1 MSKRSFCETITNES
15 EEKEGKKR
23 NTNSFSDDSATKSA
37 KELTRDRKRKQ
48 RQRQSENQKNELK
61 ETKLLDL
68 DAMKKFDDMKLS
80 QILNLRSY
88 EIVNDEEAADFIENI
103 DKTSKNT
110 LEDKKPDL
118 PL

>member
-61 ETKLLDL
+61 ENDTI
-68 DAMKKFDDMKLS
+68 KKNKS
-80 QILNLRSY
+80 RPNVSSRGSLNIRS
-88 EIVNDEEAADFIENI
+88 EHRGA
-103 DKTSKNT
+103 
-110 LEDKKPDL
+110 
-118 PL
+118 